1 MFHLFF
7 FFFLLIYREHLTI
20 AKTLENKLSLG
31 RCNLWNY
38 CQFIKIYADL
48 EDFFSET
55 ELWQIML
62 AVLHIGKAFSYFL
75 SLYTELRFQNSAWI
89 LFKVCCHTFVQLQV
103 LGFYTVP
110 SFLLVVMKLQLIWHT
125 DTLQGKE

>member
-1 MFHLFF
+1 MLAFHL
-7 FFFLLIYREHLTI
+7 LLIYRDYLII

-48 EDFFSET
+48 EDLFSGI

-62 AVLHIGKAFSYFL
+62 AVLHISKALSYFL
-75 SLYTELRFQNSAWI
+75 SLYVESRFRNSVWI
-89 LFKVCCHTFVQLQV
+89 LFKISCRIFVQLQV
-103 LGFYTVP
+103 LGFYTVS
-110 SFLLVVMKLQLIWHT
+110 SFLLVLMKLQLIWHT